1 MSDVSEPAVV
11 CFLSNVW
18 TVWSFQYIIHCTVI
32 VAPGGRE
39 VSDWRQTVFLSG
51 PSVPDGG
58 GGFALLPSLRGPA
71 NLATQSGLENIPS
84 VKEVWRASLTAQTP
98 KKVNYEVKSGD
109 KWAEGVWSKE
119 PGRRIGGQ
127 DVCRHGRRC
136 EELFNVNGKLLER
149 SRCVAGSRLALARKA
164 VKLVFVPAG
173 TNQCELVNL
182 SLTRSRG
189 HLFI

>member
-32 VAPGGRE
+32 VSPGGGE

-84 VKEVWRASLTAQTP
+84 VKEVWRASLTVQTP
-98 KKVNYEVKSGD
+98 KKSIM
-109 KWAEGVWSKE
+109 KWNPATNERRGFGV
-119 PGRRIGGQ
+119 
-127 DVCRHGRRC
+127 
-136 EELFNVNGKLLER
+136 R
-149 SRCVAGSRLALARKA
+149 SRDVESVVKTCVATAGGAKNCLMLTENFWKEAA
-164 VKLVFVPAG
+164 VSPVVG
-173 TNQCELVNL
+173 
-182 SLTRSRG
+182 
-189 HLFI
+189 